1 MKKLILLA
9 IVFSGLTTSCFKKDR
24 TCECTDTS
32 STGKITTRTFT
43 VLKATKSEAKSAC
56 QSTTNTNTF
65 SSQTA
70 TSKSDCK
77 LK

>member
-1 MKKLILLA
+1 MKKVILLA

-32 STGKITTRTFT
+32 TSGKITVRTFT
-43 VLKATKSEAKSAC
+43 VVKASKSEAKSAC
-56 QSTTNTNTF
+56 QSTSNTDTF
-65 SSQTA
+65 GNQTT